1 MRVLLSLNIN
11 KEPLLRNAQGKLL
24 RNTMLHDFTNNI
36 VEEHIEAAF
45 LQIDS
50 RIFMANEKIKKI

>member
-11 KEPLLRNAQGKLL
+11 KEPLLRNVQGKLL